1 MKTLV
6 EIIDELALDNRTNH
20 THGTDKEVHKYCST
34 FYDKEFV
41 KYQDKPIKLLEIGLF
56 RGGSLI
62 LWENYFSHEQTEFIG
77 VDVINF
83 GSMQIAE
90 QLSRTKVIINDAYSV
105 NFANFLP
112 KFDIMIDDG
121 PHTEESQ
128 MKFLEIYMPRLNDG
142 GVMVIEDI
150 QKFESTEKFAALVPE
165 GYTYEIVDTRHL
177 VEYPDNVMFI
187 VRK

>member
-34 FYDKEFV
+34 FYDKEFA

-62 LWENYFSHEQTEFIG
+62 LWENYFSQAEIIG
-77 VDVINF
+77 IDVINF
-83 GSMQIAE
+83 GSMQVAE
-90 QLSRTKVIINDAYSV
+90 QLNRCKVFINDAYSV

-128 MKFLEIYMPRLNDG
+128 MKFLEIYMTRLNDG

-150 QKFESTEKFAALVPE
+150 QDIASTEKFKTLVPE

-177 VEYPDNVMFI
+177 VEYPDNVMFV

>member
-6 EIIDELALDNRTNH
+6 EIINELGLDNRTNH

-34 FYDKEFV
+34 FYDKEFI
-41 KYQDKPIKLLEIGLF
+41 KYKDKPIKLLEIGLF

-62 LWENYFSHEQTEFIG
+62 LWRNYFSQAEIIG
-77 VDVINF
+77 VDSINY
-83 GSMQIAE
+83 GSIQNTQNLKNVM
-90 QLSRTKVIINDAYSV
+90 VYINDAYSV

-121 PHTEESQ
+121 PHSEESQ
-128 MKFLEIYMPRLNDG
+128 MKFLEIYLPKLNDG

-150 QKFESTEKFAALVPE
+150 QDFNSTIKFKKLVPE

-177 VEYPDNVMFI
+177 VECPDNVMFI

>member
-1 MKTLV
+1 MKSLV
-6 EIIDELALDNRTNH
+6 EIIDELSLDNRTNH

-34 FYDKEFV
+34 FYDKEFE

-62 LWENYFSHEQTEFIG
+62 LWENYFSQAEIIG
-77 VDVINF
+77 IDVINF
-83 GSMQIAE
+83 GSKEIAE
-90 QLSRTKVIINDAYSV
+90 QLKRCKVFINDAYSI
-105 NFANFLP
+105 NFSKFLP

-128 MKFLEIYMPRLNDG
+128 MKFLEIYIPRLNDG

-150 QKFESTEKFAALVPE
+150 QKYESTEKFKTLVPD

-177 VEYPDNVMFI
+177 VEYPDNIMFI

>member
-6 EIIDELALDNRTNH
+6 EIIDELALDNRTNL

-34 FYDKEFV
+34 FYDKEFE
-41 KYQDKPIKLLEIGLF
+41 KYRDEPIKLLEIGLF

-62 LWENYFSHEQTEFIG
+62 LWENYFTHEQTEIVG
-77 VDVINF
+77 VDVTNF
-83 GSMQIAE
+83 GAMQIAE
-90 QLSRTKVIINDAYSV
+90 QLKRTKVIINDAYSV
-105 NFANFLP
+105 NFANFLS

-121 PHTEESQ
+121 PHSEESQ
-128 MKFLEIYMPRLNDG
+128 MKFLEIYIPRLNDG

-150 QKFESTEKFAALVPE
+150 QDIASTEKFKTLVPE